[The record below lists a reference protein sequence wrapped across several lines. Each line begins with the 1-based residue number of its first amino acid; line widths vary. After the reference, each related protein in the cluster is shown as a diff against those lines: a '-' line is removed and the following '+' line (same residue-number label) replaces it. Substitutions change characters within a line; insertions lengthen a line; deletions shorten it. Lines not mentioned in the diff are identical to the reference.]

1 MTIMPVE
8 TTIQMS
14 PRLVDVVR
22 TTNYLSASERL
33 FLAKALLDSLI
44 VDEAETI
51 EEQSDPDEQ
60 LPTLE
65 EVVAQIK
72 ATPPNPQQIQRAT
85 KTVDEVLAD
94 WQETPPAEPRLTT
107 EEDEW
112 LTSEEIVRQIQS
124 MTAEP
129 AAFHPATKSIEM
141 WLAEQAINPPASS
154 SLAPSEWEQLWVEFE
169 RDLEAFERA
178 DAIAEGWSEHHG

>member
-8 TTIQMS
+8 TTTQMS
-14 PRLVDVVR
+14 RRLIDVVR
-22 TTNYLSASERL
+22 ITNQLSASERL

-51 EEQSDPDEQ
+51 EEQSDPAER

-85 KTVDEVLAD
+85 KTVAEVLAD

-107 EEDEW
+107 EEWEQSW
-112 LTSEEIVRQIQS
+112 WVVRQAMKQ
-124 MTAEP
+124 
-129 AAFHPATKSIEM
+129 
-141 WLAEQAINPPASS
+141 
-154 SLAPSEWEQLWVEFE
+154 
-169 RDLEAFERA
+169 RDQKHEAVTIFLRK
-178 DAIAEGWSEHHG
+178 